1 MFLHLGNDIS
11 VRTSDIISI
20 HDYEIFRSGENNA
33 CFESMK
39 KKNAVINSKGLL
51 KDMKSLV
58 VTKDYLYLSA
68 ISSLTLKRRA
78 NTALQD
84 I

>member
-20 HDYEIFRSGENNA
+20 HDYEIFQSEGNKSY
-33 CFESMK
+33 FESMK
-39 KKNAVINSKGLL
+39 KKNAIIYSKGLL
-51 KDMKSLV
+51 KNVKSLV
-58 VTKDYLYLSA
+58 VTRDYLYLSA

-78 NTALQD
+78 QEL
-84 I
+84 